1 MGRAQPTN
9 QDFVQIFPGLARA
22 YEDGAFRGEA
32 AGLVESLRSVPFE
45 WAFVTGGPGSG
56 KTTAALAIVKAVIS
70 QPARSSAPPVAIDQ
84 ADTPKAE
91 GDNVNDAEAENLGG
105 HTESDAHGQI
115 DDGLEHT
122 SPDIPPPPALRWTD
136 NKSDNKAD
144 GADCAEEETA
154 GDVPSTRPRRPLT
167 LFTCLGEASS

>member
-1 MGRAQPTN
+1 MLDRNP
-9 QDFVQIFPGLARA
+9 VQLSKARNRTVWQSSDLHA
-22 YEDGAFRGEA
+22 C
-32 AGLVESLRSVPFE
+32 
-45 WAFVTGGPGSG
+45 GPGSG

-91 GDNVNDAEAENLGG
+91 SDNVNDAEAENLGG

-115 DDGLEHT
+115 DDGLEYT

-154 GDVPSTRPRRPLT
+154 GEDAVAGDNQIQDEPTAIENNIWDVTELAREHIPLT
-167 LFTCLGEASS
+167 HPR